1 MLNEHGFPPLSN
13 VCQPILS
20 NVSESRLYQRKPAS
34 NVKLVSVHVN
44 PVYASSVSKLIKPLN
59 NSKVS
64 VLVMQPNVMSVT
76 PVVLANSLNH

>member
-1 MLNEHGFPPLSN
+1 MSTAFHRYR
-13 VCQPILS
+13 PILS

-44 PVYASSVSKLIKPLN
+44 HVYASSVSKLIKPLN

-64 VLVMQPNVMSVT
+64 VLVTQPNVMFVT
-76 PVVLANSLNH
+76 PVGLANSLNH